1 MVDRVFGFMVGVRDR
16 FVKEGSLETVEEVVT
31 MFREAF
37 DKRAITHPTMPRFF
51 CFEFRPPMR
60 SAIAI
65 SKFETASLLGITN
78 SYSWTFTKMTTGS

>member
-51 CFEFRPPMR
+51 VLNSIHRCGAQLQFQNSR
-60 SAIAI
+60 
-65 SKFETASLLGITN
+65 LLRFWALPIRIHGHLQ
-78 SYSWTFTKMTTGS
+78 K